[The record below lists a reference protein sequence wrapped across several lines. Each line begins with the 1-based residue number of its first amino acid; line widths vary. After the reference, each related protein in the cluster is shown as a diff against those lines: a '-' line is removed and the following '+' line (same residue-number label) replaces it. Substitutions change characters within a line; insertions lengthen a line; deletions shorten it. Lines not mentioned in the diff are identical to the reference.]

1 MPVFPLSEFVM
12 SRVVFAAALALVAA
26 PLMAQAPAGAK
37 IAYIRSQAV
46 LESAPG
52 RVEAE
57 AALEKEYQALADSAR
72 RMEEAFNRQVQDFQ
86 KAAPAMTEKLRTT
99 RDSALRARQAELQ
112 ILQQSMQRGFQQRQG
127 EMMQPIT
134 AQIRLALEDMRAAEG
149 YAIIFDADAAQGGAI
164 VASDKNLD
172 LTDRVIAKLRTMPKP
187 SLPIATKAPAVPA
200 AGGAAPATP
209 ASPPATAPA
218 TAGAAPKPS
227 TGPVAQPTG
236 VQRPKPPAR

>member
-1 MPVFPLSEFVM
+1 M
-12 SRVVFAAALALVAA
+12 SRVVFAAVLSLVAL
-26 PLMAQAPAGAK
+26 PLAAQAPAGAK

-72 RMEEAFNRQVQDFQ
+72 KLEESFGKQVQDFQ
-86 KAAPAMTEKLRTT
+86 KAAPAMSEKVRAT

-112 ILQQSMQRGFQQRQG
+112 IMQQAMQRGFQTRQG

-187 SLPIATKAPAVPA
+187 SLPIAAKPAAAPA
-200 AGGAAPATP
+200 AGA
-209 ASPPATAPA
+209 PPAGTAPA
-218 TAGAAPKPS
+218 AGATPPKPS

>member
-1 MPVFPLSEFVM
+1 M
-12 SRVVFAAALALVAA
+12 SRVVFAAILALVAA
-26 PLMAQAPAGAK
+26 PLSAQVPAGAK

-52 RVEAE
+52 RVDAE

-72 RMEEAFNRQVQDFQ
+72 KLDETFSRQVQEFQ
-86 KAAPAMTEKLRTT
+86 KAASAMSEKVRST

-112 ILQQSMQRGFQQRQG
+112 IMQQAMQRGFQQRQA

-187 SLPIATKAPAVPA
+187 SLPIAAKAPGAPPAAAPPAGAPA
-200 AGGAAPATP
+200 AGTAATP
-209 ASPPATAPA
+209 TK
-218 TAGAAPKPS
+218 AA
-227 TGPVAQPTG
+227 GPVAQPTG

>member
-1 MPVFPLSEFVM
+1 M
-12 SRVVFAAALALVAA
+12 SRVVFAAVLALVAA
-26 PLMAQAPAGAK
+26 PLVAQAPAGAR

-72 RMEEAFNRQVQDFQ
+72 RMEESFNRQVQDFQ

-112 ILQQSMQRGFQQRQG
+112 IQQQAMQRAFQQRQG

-134 AQIRLALEDMRAAEG
+134 AQIRLALEDMRAADG

-187 SLPIATKAPAVPA
+187 SLPIAAKAPAATGTAPA
-200 AGGAAPATP
+200 PAPAPATP
-209 ASPPATAPA
+209 TAATTPPK
-218 TAGAAPKPS
+218 AG
-227 TGPVAQPTG
+227 GPVAQPTG

>member
-1 MPVFPLSEFVM
+1 MAFHPLEFRMPRL
-12 SRVVFAAALALVAA
+12 VFAAALLLAA
-26 PLMAQAPAGAK
+26 VPLAAQQPAGGK

-57 AALEKEYQALADSAR
+57 AALEKEYAALTDSAR
-72 RMEEAFNRQVQDFQ
+72 RLGESFDKQVQEFQ
-86 KAAPAMTEKLRTT
+86 RAAPQMTEKVRST
-99 RDSALRARQAELQ
+99 RDSALRARQAQLQ
-112 ILQQSMQRGFQQRQG
+112 IEQQAMQRAFQTRQA

-149 YAIIFDADAAQGGAI
+149 YALIFDADAAQGGAI

-172 LTDRVIAKLRTMPKP
+172 LTDRVISKLRTMPKP
-187 SLPIATKAPAVPA
+187 SLPIAAGMPA
-200 AGGAAPATP
+200 AGTPATAAPARPT
-209 ASPPATAPA
+209 
-218 TAGAAPKPS
+218 

-236 VQRPKPPAR
+236 VQRPKPPTR

>member
-1 MPVFPLSEFVM
+1 M
-12 SRVVFAAALALVAA
+12 SRVVFAAILALVAA
-26 PLMAQAPAGAK
+26 PLSAQVPAGGK

-52 RVEAE
+52 RVDAE
-57 AALEKEYQALADSAR
+57 AALEKEYQTLADSAR
-72 RMEEAFNRQVQDFQ
+72 KLDETFSRQVQEFQ

-99 RDSALRARQAELQ
+99 RDSALRAKQAELQ
-112 ILQQSMQRGFQQRQG
+112 IMQQAMQRGFQQRQA

-187 SLPIATKAPAVPA
+187 SLPIAAKVPGAPAAAAPPALRAGRPA
-200 AGGAAPATP
+200 ARWRR
-209 ASPPATAPA
+209 
-218 TAGAAPKPS
+218 TAGPTARCTPRPAARRAPD
-227 TGPVAQPTG
+227 
-236 VQRPKPPAR
+236 RPRARRDQ